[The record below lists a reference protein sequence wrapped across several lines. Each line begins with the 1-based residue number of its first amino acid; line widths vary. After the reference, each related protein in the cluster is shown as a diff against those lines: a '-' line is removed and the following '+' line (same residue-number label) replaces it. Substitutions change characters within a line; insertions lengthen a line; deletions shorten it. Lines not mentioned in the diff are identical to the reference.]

1 MLSLRPTSSP
11 GDDSAS
17 ADHRG
22 SIRSLVVASAALGVL
37 ALISGVSG
45 LVVLAVVTA
54 AAAAAAVL
62 GSHAGPPVPA
72 PADRPAPR
80 RPVPDVGPVGP
91 QDLTARLRRLHDAHV
106 EQVNM
111 ALAEDREDLA
121 QELSDS
127 YMDESLALISAAG
140 RSPVQ

>member
-1 MLSLRPTSSP
+1 VLSLRPASSP
-11 GDDSAS
+11 GDSSAS
-17 ADHRG
+17 ADHHG

-37 ALISGVSG
+37 ALLSGVSG
-45 LVVLAVVTA
+45 IVVLAVASA
-54 AAAAAAVL
+54 AIALAAVL
-62 GSHAGPPVPA
+62 ASHPGSPA
-72 PADRPAPR
+72 PAAADRPTPR
-80 RPVPDVGPVGP
+80 RLVPDVGPVDP

-111 ALAEDREDLA
+111 ALAENREDLV

-127 YMDESLALISAAG
+127 YMDESLALISAAD